1 MTSPNLSMTRPIW
14 AEVSRPCLAANFG
27 VLTRQTAGRA
37 DLLCVVKAN
46 AYGHGVEGSTQALVD
61 VGASWLGVTSVEEG
75 VALRQLLAAK
85 SAVNIVVLGGIAATN
100 AGQNEARALVAHGLA
115 PVAWTVEHLD
125 WLEKAA
131 VERGVG
137 HGDVPVHLEI
147 ETGMA
152 RQGVGYED
160 GAGLSRLA
168 EFFTRDSRPQ
178 TRLRLEG
185 VMTHYASPES
195 VGDKMNRLQ
204 TDRFAAALEVL
215 RRHGARPEVVHAG
228 NSDTLFDQEQMER
241 LAALAAAHGA
251 RLMVRPGIELY
262 GAGTQAAERGLCA
275 ALEWKTRVISVRELP
290 AGETVGYG
298 STFTT
303 ARPTTIA
310 LVAAGYADGLT
321 RSLGNRGA
329 MLVRGQRA
337 PIVGRI
343 SMDLATL
350 DVTGIPGVAAGDE
363 VVIVGQQG
371 RERIT
376 AAEIAATVGTIPY
389 EVVCGIAGRVPRV
402 FVG

>member
-1 MTSPNLSMTRPIW
+1 
-14 AEVSRPCLAANFG
+14 
-27 VLTRQTAGRA
+27 
-37 DLLCVVKAN
+37 
-46 AYGHGVEGSTQALVD
+46 
-61 VGASWLGVTSVEEG
+61 
-75 VALRQLLAAK
+75 
-85 SAVNIVVLGGIAATN
+85 
-100 AGQNEARALVAHGLA
+100 
-115 PVAWTVEHLD
+115 
-125 WLEKAA
+125 
-131 VERGVG
+131 
-137 HGDVPVHLEI
+137 
-147 ETGMA
+147 
-152 RQGVGYED
+152 
-160 GAGLSRLA
+160 
-168 EFFTRDSRPQ
+168 
-178 TRLRLEG
+178 
-185 VMTHYASPES
+185 MTHYASPES

-204 TDRFAAALEVL
+204 TDRFAAAIETL
-215 RRHGARPEVVHAG
+215 RQHGVQPEVVHAG
-228 NSDTLFDQEQMER
+228 NSDTLFDAEQMER
-241 LAALAAAHGA
+241 LAGLAAAHGA

-363 VVIVGQQG
+363 VVMIGQQG
-371 RERIT
+371 GERIT

-389 EVVCGIAGRVPRV
+389 EVVCGIAARVPRV
-402 FVG
+402 FVD